1 MSEIITMDMINSARE
16 NLRGVSRVTP
26 AVSCD
31 RLSKDTG
38 CDAWLKLECLQ
49 HTGAFKVRGA
59 YNKVANL
66 TDEERSRGLTAAST
80 GNHAQ
85 GVAYAAKVC
94 GTKCLICMPE
104 TSPAMKVRRTRELG
118 AEIVMKG
125 ETMIEATEEAERLR
139 DEEGYTFV
147 HPYNDP
153 YVIAGQA
160 TVGCEMLEQI
170 PDADVLV
177 VAIGGGGLIS
187 GISYAA
193 KHIKPGIRIVGV
205 QTANMPSM
213 KVSIDRGECTT
224 VDAKLS
230 IADGLLAMRP
240 GENTFS
246 VVRDYVD
253 DIVTVEESEIKR
265 GIVYLMEN
273 AKVTPEGA
281 GACAVAAMLAG
292 KVKGIEGKK
301 VAALVCGGNIDMK
314 LIGDVI
320 AEEC

>member
-1 MSEIITMDMINSARE
+1 MSEILTMDMINSARE

-26 AVSCD
+26 VIGCD
-31 RLSKDTG
+31 RLSEDTG
-38 CDAWLKLECLQ
+38 CDARLKLECLQ

-66 TDEERSRGLTAAST
+66 TDEERSRGLIAAST

-85 GVAYAAKVC
+85 GVAYAARAC
-94 GTKCLICMPE
+94 GARCVICMPE
-104 TSPAMKVRRTRELG
+104 SSPAMKVKRTRELG

-125 ETMIEATEEAERLR
+125 ETFNDAADEAVRLQK
-139 DEEGYTFV
+139 EKGYTFV
-147 HPYNDP
+147 HPYGDP
-153 YVIAGQA
+153 YVMAGQG
-160 TVGCEMLEQI
+160 TIGCEMLEQI

-193 KHIKPGIRIVGV
+193 KHIRPGIRIVGV
-205 QTANMPSM
+205 QTANLPSM
-213 KVSIDRGECTT
+213 KVSIERGECTT
-224 VDAKLS
+224 VEGRLS
-230 IADGLLAMRP
+230 IADGLMAKRP
-240 GENTFS
+240 SESTFS
-246 VVRDYVD
+246 VVREYVD

-281 GACAVAAMLAG
+281 GACAVAAMLSG
-292 KVKGIEGKK
+292 KVKGIEGRK
-301 VAALVCGGNIDMK
+301 VGALVCGGNIDMK
-314 LIGDVI
+314 LLGDII